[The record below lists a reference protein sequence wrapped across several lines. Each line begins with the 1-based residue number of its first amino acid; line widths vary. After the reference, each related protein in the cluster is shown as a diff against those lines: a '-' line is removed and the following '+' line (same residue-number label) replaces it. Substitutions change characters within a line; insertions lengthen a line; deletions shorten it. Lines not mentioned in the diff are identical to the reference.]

1 MSDSG
6 MSMATE
12 LSAEVQFVTFF
23 NEDSNY
29 LIARVRSKDEPGPFS
44 IVGHLTRVTP
54 GEMLRL
60 TGAWVTHPKY
70 GRQFQVETFD
80 REMPATVNGI
90 RRYLASGQIKGVGE
104 VLAGRM
110 VDAFGEKVLEILDTE
125 PEKLLKVEGVGKKKL
140 QEIKTSWDAQHEV
153 RSLLLFLQTHEIPT
167 TYAGKIH
174 KLYGAAAESRIR
186 ANPYELAYEIRG
198 IGFKTADNMA
208 LRLGFAKDS
217 PERIQAAL
225 VYVLFSLS
233 EQGHLFSPKET
244 LFEKTAAMLGP
255 VELELLEEGLGA
267 LEELKR
273 IKVENLAAIGLE
285 AAVYLRHL
293 YALEVEIARRIF
305 ELASHPGADLRGKV
319 EKLLPRLESEA
330 KLQLSPEQRQAAVDA
345 CANKVFV
352 ITGGPGTGKTTIT
365 RMVVAALDK
374 LALKVK
380 LAAPTGRAAK
390 RLSEATG
397 APAATLHRLLQSAPD
412 GSFAVCEDNKLK
424 TDVLL
429 VDEASMLDA
438 RLCAHMLR
446 ALPWTSRLIL
456 VGDADQLP
464 SVGPGNVLAD
474 ILGSEAVGSARLTQI
489 YRQARQ
495 SLIVV
500 NAHRIN
506 QGQLPQSPSQPAP
519 EADFFWVEQDDP
531 GLVRDMI
538 TGLVCERIPRAYG
551 LDAMRDIQVLS
562 PMHKGEAGTQ
572 ALNEALRERLNPE
585 GPEVIRGFVH
595 FRLGDRVLQ
604 TKNDYEKDV
613 FNGDLGHIVDVD
625 PQEGEVLVSFDGR
638 SVAYDRTE
646 LDELA
651 PAYAISIHKS
661 QGSEYPAVVV
671 PILTQHYVMLRRNL
685 IYTAL
690 TRARRLAVL
699 IGSRRAMLLGLRNAG
714 GDRRLTYLNHR
725 LRELFNA

>member
-1 MSDSG
+1 

-23 NEDSNY
+23 NEENNY

-44 IVGHLTRVTP
+44 IVGHLTKVTP
-54 GEMLRL
+54 GELLRL

-110 VDAFGEKVLEILDTE
+110 VETYGEKVLEILDTE

-140 QEIKTSWDAQHEV
+140 QEIKASWDAQHEV
-153 RSLLLFLQTHEIPT
+153 RSLLLFLQSHEIPT

-217 PERIQAAL
+217 PERVQAAL

-233 EQGHLFSPKET
+233 EQGHLFAPKDT

-273 IKVENLAAIGLE
+273 VKVEALPGVGVT
-285 AAVYLRHL
+285 AAVYLRHF
-293 YALEVEIARRIF
+293 YALEVEIARRLF
-305 ELASHPGADLRGKV
+305 DLASHPGADLRGKV
-319 EKLLPRLESEA
+319 EKLLPTLESAA

-390 RLSEATG
+390 RLAEATG
-397 APAATLHRLLQSAPD
+397 MPAATLHRLLQSAPD
-412 GSFAVCEDNKLK
+412 GSFAVCEENKLK

-464 SVGPGNVLAD
+464 SVGPGNILSD
-474 ILGSEAVGSARLTQI
+474 ILGSQAVGSARLTHI
-489 YRQARQ
+489 YRQAQQ

-506 QGQLPQSPSQPAP
+506 QGQLPQTASGPAP

-531 GLVRDMI
+531 ALVRDMI

-551 LDAMRDIQVLS
+551 LDAMRDVQVLS

-572 ALNEALRERLNPE
+572 ALNEALRERLNPT
-585 GPEVIRGFVH
+585 GPEVARGLVR

-613 FNGDLGHIVDVD
+613 FNGDLGHIEDVDVE
-625 PQEGEVLVSFDGR
+625 EGEVLVSFDGR
-638 SVAYDRTE
+638 TVAYDRTE

-690 TRARRLAVL
+690 TRARRLAIL

-714 GDRRLTYLNHR
+714 GDRRHTYLNYR